1 MGDQRAQIGVD
12 EHLTRLPGR
21 LDRVD
26 RAIADFMGTYGVR
39 LMRWALAVIFVV
51 FGILK
56 PLGVSP
62 AEDLVLA
69 TVDWV
74 PLVGARTMYYLIG
87 WWEVAIGV
95 CLAIRPL
102 VRLGILLLAMQMVGT
117 FMPLVMVPEMCYA
130 REPALGG
137 RFVMWTFTTEA
148 QYILKN
154 LLIIAGAMI
163 VGGTVRRPPRS
174 GGQLL

>member
-1 MGDQRAQIGVD
+1 MSTSATPPD
-12 EHLTRLPGR
+12 LTRLPGR

-26 RAIADFMGTYGVR
+26 AAVSRFMRRYGVR
-39 LMRWALAVIFVV
+39 AFRWAMAGLFIV

-62 AEDLVLA
+62 AEELVMR

-74 PLVGARTMYYLIG
+74 PLLSPRTMLYLIG
-87 WWEVAIGV
+87 WWEVAIGL
-95 CLAIRPL
+95 CLLIRPL
-102 VRLGILLLAMQMVGT
+102 ARLGILLLALQMVGT
-117 FMPLVMVPEMCYA
+117 FMPLVIVPDACYVK
-130 REPALGG
+130 EPALGG

-154 LLIIAGAMI
+154 LLIIAGALI
-163 VGGTVRRPPRS
+163 IGGTVRRPAET
-174 GGQLL
+174 GEQLL